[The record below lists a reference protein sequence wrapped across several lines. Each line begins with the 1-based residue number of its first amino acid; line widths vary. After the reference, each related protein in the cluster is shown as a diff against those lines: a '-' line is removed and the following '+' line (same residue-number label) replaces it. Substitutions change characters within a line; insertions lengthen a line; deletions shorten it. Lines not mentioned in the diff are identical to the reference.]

1 MRKLIDRLE
10 QNHSLEKEEWI
21 ALISSESEK
30 EYLFARARSA
40 SRKYYGNHVYARGLI
55 EFTNYCR
62 NNCYYCGIRHDNRNA
77 ARYRLSEEEI
87 LECCENGYR
96 IGFRTFVLQGG
107 EDVYYTDERMVR
119 LITKI
124 KSLYPDCALTLS
136 IGERLKESYKK
147 FHDSGADRYLLRH
160 ETAVDPHYR
169 MLHPEELTLRSR
181 MDCLWNLKE
190 AGFQVGCGFMAGSP
204 GQTAECL
211 AEDMLFITKFKPQM
225 VGVGPFIPHHDTP
238 FAGKT
243 AGTLG
248 QTLYMI
254 GLLRLLKPDLLIP
267 ATTALGTICENGR
280 ELGILAGANVIMPN
294 LSPKENRKKYELY
307 DNKLCAGDEAA
318 ESFQHLKSRLD
329 KIGYRFAEGR
339 GDPAEGLGGMKCTT

>member
-30 EYLFARARSA
+30 EYLFARARIA

-87 LECCENGYR
+87 LQCCENGYR

-136 IGERLKESYKK
+136 IGERPKESYKK

-181 MDCLWNLKE
+181 MDCL
-190 AGFQVGCGFMAGSP
+190 C
-204 GQTAECL
+204 
-211 AEDMLFITKFKPQM
+211 
-225 VGVGPFIPHHDTP
+225 
-238 FAGKT
+238 
-243 AGTLG
+243 
-248 QTLYMI
+248 
-254 GLLRLLKPDLLIP
+254 
-267 ATTALGTICENGR
+267 
-280 ELGILAGANVIMPN
+280 
-294 LSPKENRKKYELY
+294 
-307 DNKLCAGDEAA
+307 
-318 ESFQHLKSRLD
+318 
-329 KIGYRFAEGR
+329 
-339 GDPAEGLGGMKCTT
+339 